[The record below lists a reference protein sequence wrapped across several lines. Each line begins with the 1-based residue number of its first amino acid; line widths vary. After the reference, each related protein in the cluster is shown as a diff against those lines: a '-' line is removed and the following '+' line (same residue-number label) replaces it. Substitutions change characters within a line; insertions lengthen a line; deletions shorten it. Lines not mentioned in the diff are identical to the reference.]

1 MKIKFVDETILNTTT
16 PVEQKVFGNDGSM
29 GWIIGFS
36 IVTPMTS
43 DEIDNLL
50 TVDNIE
56 ELKLIS
62 DDEAY
67 TKTLTGY
74 DKITM
79 AIVRYDDDI
88 SSTVEVQFSKGI

>member
-50 TVDNIE
+50 TVENIE
-56 ELKLIS
+56 ELHLIS
-62 DDEAY
+62 DDGSH
-67 TKTLTGY
+67 TKTITGY

-79 AIVRYDDDI
+79 AIVRYGDDI